1 MDECIEVLESSS
13 AVLPSDKV
21 LCQHAKLQHINEE
34 IGVQF
39 SMDDPS
45 ASINIS
51 DARVQHALKN
61 FERELSDWSNLVPNT
76 VWSCEFPIASLL
88 LVNSD
93 SYSSCS

>member
-1 MDECIEVLESSS
+1 MDECIEVLES
-13 AVLPSDKV
+13 AATALPSDKV

-51 DARVQHALKN
+51 DSHVQHALKN
-61 FERELSDWSNLVPNT
+61 FERKLDEWSNVVPEN
-76 VWSCEFPIASLL
+76 VWSRKFVRPLKI
-88 LVNSD
+88 LV
-93 SYSSCS
+93 CF